1 VETLKDDSPL
11 VLEEID
17 KNFSSDVL
25 SNLEKSENFTK
36 KKRGKRTY
44 NTKNKEHTKNKNDN
58 RVIKIQSHYFN
69 FIITFLNELMEIF
82 KIKYSFLYLDK
93 KFKIHIKIEHRK
105 SLMFRTIKDLIINV
119 PISIKCSTKD
129 KSYNKIIYERLK
141 EENHTII
148 LDIMDKNYLYFF
160 DKIYYKNNRN
170 FNLNQFGLIEQEI
183 KLSNKVKMFT
193 DLINKE
199 GNNNSDYQQLMEKC
213 ARLYFLSK
221 EFNINY

>member
-1 VETLKDDSPL
+1 MIFTDISEQSTFSFGNGLLNNSDSTLEEDNLFNISPYCVETLKDDSPL

-82 KIKYSFLYLDK
+82 KIK
-93 KFKIHIKIEHRK
+93 
-105 SLMFRTIKDLIINV
+105 
-119 PISIKCSTKD
+119 
-129 KSYNKIIYERLK
+129 
-141 EENHTII
+141 
-148 LDIMDKNYLYFF
+148 KNLC
-160 DKIYYKNNRN
+160 
-170 FNLNQFGLIEQEI
+170 Q
-183 KLSNKVKMFT
+183 
-193 DLINKE
+193 
-199 GNNNSDYQQLMEKC
+199 
-213 ARLYFLSK
+213 
-221 EFNINY
+221 